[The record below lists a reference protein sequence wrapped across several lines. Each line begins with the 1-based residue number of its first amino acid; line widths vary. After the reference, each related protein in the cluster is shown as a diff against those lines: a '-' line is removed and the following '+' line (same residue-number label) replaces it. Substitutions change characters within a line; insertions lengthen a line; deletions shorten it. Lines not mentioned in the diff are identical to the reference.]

1 MKILFV
7 CKYNAF
13 RSRVSEEYFKKV
25 NKNKNIEIISR
36 GLIYGGPADIEQ
48 IEMAKEMLGININK
62 RPALQLTMEDL
73 RTSDLIINV
82 ADDIPKIIFN
92 LNDGIFYKKLVFWNV
107 KDEHFKN
114 KSNIKKII
122 LKIQRKV
129 DKLNKQLSKVK
140 T

>member
-13 RSRVSEEYFKKV
+13 RSRIAEEYFNKIK
-25 NKNKNIEIISR
+25 KNKKIKAISR

-48 IEMAKEMLGININK
+48 IELGKEMLNVDINK

-73 RTSDLIINV
+73 RTSDLIVNV
-82 ADDIPKIIFN
+82 ADDVPKIIFN
-92 LNDGIFYKKLVFWNV
+92 LNSGIFFKKLVCWNI
-107 KDEHFKN
+107 KDEHYKN
-114 KSNIKKII
+114 KKNIKKII

-129 DKLNKQLSKVK
+129 DKLNKDLTKIK
-140 T
+140 

>member
-13 RSRVSEEYFKKV
+13 RSRVSEEYFKKI
-25 NKNKNIEIISR
+25 NKNKKIEIISR

-92 LNDGIFYKKLVFWNV
+92 LNDGIFYKKLVFWNI

-114 KSNIKKII
+114 KKNIKKII

-129 DKLNKQLSKVK
+129 EKLDKQLSK
-140 T
+140 